1 MGLDENLDF
10 DYKNL
15 LNIFGEFR
23 GFKELL
29 KLDELLKRI
38 DRFDLTSAKSMVI
51 ELDIPNNISLLT
63 INDLLSNINK
73 YIAKDTKLVS
83 STKVNNE
90 LKEDEI
96 ICQVLIAEDKKQY
109 KGV

>member
-1 MGLDENLDF
+1 MYLDKSLPNDYQSLLDT
-10 DYKNL
+10 
-15 LNIFGEFR
+15 FGEFR

-29 KLDELLKRI
+29 KFDEIFKRL

-73 YIAKDTKLVS
+73 YIAKDTQLVYY
-83 STKVNNE
+83 TNVNDE

-96 ICQVLIAEDKKQY
+96 ICHILMVEDKK
-109 KGV
+109 

>member
-1 MGLDENLDF
+1 MDLDENLDF

-29 KLDELLKRI
+29 KLDELLKKI
-38 DRFDLTSAKSMVI
+38 DRFDFTGAKSVVI
-51 ELDIPNNISLLT
+51 EIDIPNNISLFT

-96 ICQVLIAEDKKQY
+96 ICQVLIAEDKK
-109 KGV
+109 

>member
-1 MGLDENLDF
+1 MDLDSGLYYDYQKLLDT
-10 DYKNL
+10 
-15 LNIFGEFR
+15 FGQFR

-29 KLDELLKRI
+29 KFDEIFKRL

-73 YIAKDTKLVS
+73 YIAKDTQLAYYAN
-83 STKVNNE
+83 VNDE
-90 LKEDEI
+90 LKKDEI
-96 ICQVLIAEDKKQY
+96 ICHILMVEDKK
-109 KGV
+109 

>member
-1 MGLDENLDF
+1 VGLDENLDF

-38 DRFDLTSAKSMVI
+38 DRFDFTGAKSIVI
-51 ELDIPNNISLLT
+51 EIDIPNNISLLT

-73 YIAKDTKLVS
+73 YIAKDTQLVYY
-83 STKVNNE
+83 TNVNDE

-96 ICQVLIAEDKKQY
+96 ICHILMVEDKK
-109 KGV
+109 

>member
-1 MGLDENLDF
+1 MDLDSGLYYDYQKLLDT
-10 DYKNL
+10 
-15 LNIFGEFR
+15 FGQFR

-29 KLDELLKRI
+29 KIDELFTRLKE
-38 DRFDLTSAKSMVI
+38 FNLFGAKSIVVK
-51 ELDIPNNISLLT
+51 LDVPSNISLLG
-63 INDLLSNINK
+63 IDDLLSNINK

-96 ICQVLIAEDKKQY
+96 ICHILIAEDKK
-109 KGV
+109 

>member
-1 MGLDENLDF
+1 MDLDSGLYYDYQKLLDT
-10 DYKNL
+10 
-15 LNIFGEFR
+15 FGQFR

-29 KLDELLKRI
+29 KIDELFTRLKE
-38 DRFDLTSAKSMVI
+38 FNLFGAKSMVI

-96 ICQVLIAEDKKQY
+96 ICQVLIAEDKK
-109 KGV
+109 

>member
-29 KLDELLKRI
+29 KFLLD
-38 DRFDLTSAKSMVI
+38 V
-51 ELDIPNNISLLT
+51 
-63 INDLLSNINK
+63 
-73 YIAKDTKLVS
+73 
-83 STKVNNE
+83 
-90 LKEDEI
+90 EI
-96 ICQVLIAEDKKQY
+96 ITDSV
-109 KGV
+109 

>member
-1 MGLDENLDF
+1 MDLDSGLYYDYQRLLDT
-10 DYKNL
+10 
-15 LNIFGEFR
+15 FGQFR

-29 KLDELLKRI
+29 KIDELFTRLKE
-38 DRFDLTSAKSMVI
+38 FNLFGAKSMVI

-96 ICQVLIAEDKKQY
+96 ICQVLIAEDKK
-109 KGV
+109 

>member
-1 MGLDENLDF
+1 MDLDSGLYYDYQRLLDT
-10 DYKNL
+10 
-15 LNIFGEFR
+15 FGQFR

-29 KLDELLKRI
+29 KIDELFT
-38 DRFDLTSAKSMVI
+38 RFEEFNLFGAKSMVI

-73 YIAKDTKLVS
+73 YIAKDIKLVS

-96 ICQVLIAEDKKQY
+96 ICQVLVAEVKK
-109 KGV
+109 

>member
-1 MGLDENLDF
+1 MYLDKSLPNDYQSLLDT
-10 DYKNL
+10 
-15 LNIFGEFR
+15 FGEFR

-38 DRFDLTSAKSMVI
+38 DRFDFTGAKSVVI
-51 ELDIPNNISLLT
+51 EIDIPNNISLLT

-96 ICQVLIAEDKKQY
+96 ICQVLIAEDKK
-109 KGV
+109 

>member
-1 MGLDENLDF
+1 MYLDKSLPNDYQSLLDT
-10 DYKNL
+10 
-15 LNIFGEFR
+15 FGEFR

-38 DRFDLTSAKSMVI
+38 DRFDFTGAKSVVI
-51 ELDIPNNISLLT
+51 EIDIPNNISLLT

-73 YIAKDTKLVS
+73 YIAKDTQLVYY
-83 STKVNNE
+83 TNVNDE

-96 ICQVLIAEDKKQY
+96 ICHILMVEDKK
-109 KGV
+109 

>member
-1 MGLDENLDF
+1 MDLDSGLYYDYQKLLDT
-10 DYKNL
+10 
-15 LNIFGEFR
+15 FGRFR

-29 KLDELLKRI
+29 KIDELFT
-38 DRFDLTSAKSMVI
+38 RFEEFNLFGAKSIVVK
-51 ELDIPNNISLLT
+51 LDVPNNISLLT

-96 ICQVLIAEDKKQY
+96 ICQVLIAEDKK
-109 KGV
+109 

>member
-23 GFKELL
+23 GFKEKL

-38 DRFDLTSAKSMVI
+38 DRFDFTGAKSVVI
-51 ELDIPNNISLLT
+51 EIDIPNNISLLT

-83 STKVNNE
+83 STKLKNE

-96 ICQVLIAEDKKQY
+96 ICQVLIAEDKK
-109 KGV
+109 

>member
-1 MGLDENLDF
+1 MYLDKSLPNDYQSLLDT
-10 DYKNL
+10 
-15 LNIFGEFR
+15 FGEFR

-29 KLDELLKRI
+29 KFDEIFKRL

-73 YIAKDTKLVS
+73 YIAKDTQLAYYAN
-83 STKVNNE
+83 VNDE

-96 ICQVLIAEDKKQY
+96 ICHILMVEDKK
-109 KGV
+109 

>member
-1 MGLDENLDF
+1 MDLDSGLYYDYQKLLDT
-10 DYKNL
+10 
-15 LNIFGEFR
+15 FGQFR

-29 KLDELLKRI
+29 KIDELFTRLKE
-38 DRFDLTSAKSMVI
+38 FNLFGAKSIVVK
-51 ELDIPNNISLLT
+51 LDVPSNISLLG
-63 INDLLSNINK
+63 IDDLLSNINK

-96 ICQVLIAEDKKQY
+96 ICQVLIAEDKK
-109 KGV
+109 

>member
-1 MGLDENLDF
+1 MGLDENLDL

-29 KLDELLKRI
+29 KLDEIFKRL
-38 DRFDLTSAKSMVI
+38 DRFNLTSAKSMVI
-51 ELDIPNNISLLT
+51 ELDFPNNISLLT

-96 ICQVLIAEDKKQY
+96 ICQVLVAEVKK
-109 KGV
+109 

>member
-23 GFKELL
+23 GFKEKL
-29 KLDELLKRI
+29 KLDELLKKI
-38 DRFDLTSAKSMVI
+38 DRFDFTGAKSIVVK
-51 ELDIPNNISLLT
+51 LDVPSNISLLG
-63 INDLLSNINK
+63 IDDLLSNINK
-73 YIAKDTKLVS
+73 YIAKDTQLVYYAN
-83 STKVNNE
+83 VNDE

-96 ICQVLIAEDKKQY
+96 ICHILMVEDKK
-109 KGV
+109 

>member
-29 KLDELLKRI
+29 KFDEIFKRL

-51 ELDIPNNISLLT
+51 ELDIPNNISLLILLIISFS
-63 INDLLSNINK
+63 INTSDC
-73 YIAKDTKLVS
+73 DES
-83 STKVNNE
+83 S
-90 LKEDEI
+90 
-96 ICQVLIAEDKKQY
+96 
-109 KGV
+109 

>member
-1 MGLDENLDF
+1 MDLDSGLYYDYQRLLDT
-10 DYKNL
+10 
-15 LNIFGEFR
+15 FGQFR

-29 KLDELLKRI
+29 KIDELFTRLKE
-38 DRFDLTSAKSMVI
+38 FNLFGAKSIVVK
-51 ELDIPNNISLLT
+51 LDVPNNISLLT

-96 ICQVLIAEDKKQY
+96 ICQVLIAEDKK
-109 KGV
+109 

>member
-29 KLDELLKRI
+29 KFDEIFKRL

-51 ELDIPNNISLLT
+51 VLDIPNNISLLT

-96 ICQVLIAEDKKQY
+96 ICQVLIAEDKK
-109 KGV
+109 

>member
-1 MGLDENLDF
+1 MDLDSGLYYDYQRLLDT
-10 DYKNL
+10 
-15 LNIFGEFR
+15 FGQFR

-29 KLDELLKRI
+29 KIDELFTRLKE
-38 DRFDLTSAKSMVI
+38 FNLFGAKSMVI

-73 YIAKDTKLVS
+73 YIAKDTQLVYY
-83 STKVNNE
+83 TNVNDE

-96 ICQVLIAEDKKQY
+96 ICHILMVEDKK
-109 KGV
+109 